1 MQLDRRSNSI
11 LQLIVEAYIHDAQPV
26 SSSSVARRHPEL
38 RLSSATIRA
47 VMAGLKAA
55 GLLYQP
61 HASSGRVPTER
72 GLRAY
77 VDGLTNPRLRP
88 WDRTRLEAAT
98 HQEAKSFPSVLGQTL
113 SHLTGQMVML
123 SVPRYYGAR
132 IREVGLVR
140 CDVGRILAYFVS
152 PNGWVQQKLV
162 KLGFDVSADELQTIQ
177 NYLNERV
184 NSRSLPE
191 IRQVIQDELA
201 NTHASRD
208 QLQEQALAI
217 AARLFPSDQ
226 AGDLADV
233 VDVVVEGTSHLL
245 DQPEFADLAKL
256 RALLRTVE
264 EKATLLALLKRILDN
279 TGVVVMLG
287 SEHRLHNVPDLA
299 CLGCVSDAAHGPRTA
314 ISLLGPSRMDY
325 GRLVPLV
332 QYAAELSARFWERV

>member
-1 MQLDRRSNSI
+1 MELDRRSNAI

-26 SSSSVARRHPEL
+26 SSSSVARRAPEL
-38 RLSSATIRA
+38 QLSSATIRG
-47 VMAGLKAA
+47 VMADLEAA
-55 GLLYQP
+55 GLLCQP
-61 HASSGRVPTER
+61 HTSAGRVPTER

-88 WDRTRLEAAT
+88 WDRSRLEAAT
-98 HQEAKSFPSVLGQTL
+98 HEGVKSFTSVLGQTL
-113 SHLTGQMVML
+113 SGLTGQMVML
-123 SVPRYYGAR
+123 SVPSFYGAR

-152 PNGWVQQKLV
+152 PGGWVQQKLV
-162 KLGFDVSADELQTIQ
+162 KLAFDVSAEELQAIQ

-184 NSRSLPE
+184 NSRTLSE
-191 IRQVIQDELA
+191 ICQSIQDELA

-208 QLQEQALAI
+208 QLQQQALDL
-217 AARLFPSDQ
+217 AARLFPGDG
-226 AGDLADV
+226 AGDV

-264 EKATLLALLKRILDN
+264 EKASLLALLQRILAN

-287 SEHRLHNVPDLA
+287 SEHRLPSVPDLA
-299 CLGCVSDAAHGPRTA
+299 CVGCASDVGRGPRTA

-332 QYAAELSARFWERV
+332 QYATELSARFWERV

>member
-1 MQLDRRSNSI
+1 MELDRRSNAI

-26 SSSSVARRHPEL
+26 SSSGVARRYPEL
-38 RLSSATIRA
+38 KLSSATIRG
-47 VMAGLKAA
+47 VMADLEAA
-55 GLLYQP
+55 GLLLQP
-61 HASSGRVPTER
+61 HANSGRIPTER

-88 WDRTRLEAAT
+88 WDRTRLEAAAN
-98 HQEAKSFPSVLGQTL
+98 QEAKSFTSVLGQTL
-113 SHLTGQMVML
+113 SGLTGQMVML
-123 SVPRYYGAR
+123 SVPRFYGAR

-152 PNGWVQQKLV
+152 PGGWVQQKLV
-162 KLGFDVSADELQTIQ
+162 KVGFDVSADELQTIQ

-184 NSRSLPE
+184 NSRTLSE
-191 IRQVIQDELA
+191 VRRSIQDELA

-208 QLQEQALAI
+208 QLQDQALAI
-217 AARLFPSDQ
+217 AARLFPNDA
-226 AGDLADV
+226 AGDV
-233 VDVVVEGTSHLL
+233 VDVIVEGTSHLL

-264 EKATLLALLKRILDN
+264 EKATLLALLQRILDN

-287 SEHRLHNVPDLA
+287 SEHRLQDVPDLA
-299 CLGCVSDAAHGPRTA
+299 CVGCASDAASGPRTA

-332 QYAAELSARFWERV
+332 QYATELSARFWDRV